1 MPATGAGRKR
11 GLLFSMLMF
20 LARLHSFL
28 YMIDGGI
35 NGLNG
40 GCAMAAFIMFG
51 FFQVMLGLLQSFQ
64 RSLHMRLIVV
74 IITCDSGN
82 GNAQEAQNNREHEHL
97 GNFSHGNLSLI
108 FEISLGVKTKSSK
121 LVNTRS
127 KHAPEGQRLP
137 ESPAARSTCTCDT

>member
-51 FFQVMLGLLQSFQ
+51 FFQVMLGLLQGLK
-64 RSLHMRLIVV
+64 RSLHVGLIVV
-74 IITCDSGN
+74 IIAGDGSD
-82 GNAQEAQNNREHEHL
+82 GNAKETQND
-97 GNFSHGNLSLI
+97 
-108 FEISLGVKTKSSK
+108 
-121 LVNTRS
+121 
-127 KHAPEGQRLP
+127 
-137 ESPAARSTCTCDT
+137 C